1 MPSNFDV
8 PLSKLEVKVKGKRD
22 LFQRLVEV
30 YRKRSGLPIRAGRHH
45 AWVGIEAA
53 SSTDLRSL
61 EITLQ
66 DLLARVLGIEDIYHQ
81 TFRASSKSLKM
92 QIWCSPPHTVPP
104 RLATVI
110 YGHGPSNLDSV
121 YDIAPSLR
129 EQMLA
134 TKWCRPDRLDF
145 VNLPPSY
152 SGDPTNLDECQGDLI
167 PPSAVMV
174 PQSRSPGGEWR
185 MVGAIEGAY
194 IPQPVLIYMTSF
206 LLSSVARYRPDL
218 WSEVVSPIS
227 GKPPGL
233 RALIEEFYAL
243 ALERFPL
250 EALAATLR
258 VDLAVWHHAV
268 ELVTS

>member
-1 MPSNFDV
+1 
-8 PLSKLEVKVKGKRD
+8 
-22 LFQRLVEV
+22 
-30 YRKRSGLPIRAGRHH
+30 
-45 AWVGIEAA
+45 
-53 SSTDLRSL
+53 
-61 EITLQ
+61 
-66 DLLARVLGIEDIYHQ
+66 
-81 TFRASSKSLKM
+81 
-92 QIWCSPPHTVPP
+92 
-104 RLATVI
+104 
-110 YGHGPSNLDSV
+110 
-121 YDIAPSLR
+121 
-129 EQMLA
+129 
-134 TKWCRPDRLDF
+134 
-145 VNLPPSY
+145 
-152 SGDPTNLDECQGDLI
+152 
-167 PPSAVMV
+167 
-174 PQSRSPGGEWR
+174 